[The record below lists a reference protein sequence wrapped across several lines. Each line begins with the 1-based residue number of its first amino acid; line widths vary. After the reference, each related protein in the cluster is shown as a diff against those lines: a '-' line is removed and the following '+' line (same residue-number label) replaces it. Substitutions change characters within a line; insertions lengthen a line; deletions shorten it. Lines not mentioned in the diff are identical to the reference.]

1 MIRNLIFIYSYLANR
16 YYLAMLILRKT
27 SFIFHLNLFD
37 KILIKISFSLLRTLN
52 YYSYLVFQNDN
63 STKNNVRLHFQCDK
77 TIYSCHLMSD
87 HKLSIQII
95 IKQIIVD
102 V

>member
-1 MIRNLIFIYSYLANR
+1 
-16 YYLAMLILRKT
+16 MLD
-27 SFIFHLNLFD
+27 F
-37 KILIKISFSLLRTLN
+37 
-52 YYSYLVFQNDN
+52 V
-63 STKNNVRLHFQCDK
+63 HFQCDK